1 MRGLDQWGGVGFITQ
16 RKIFALENFRAEEEI
31 DGEKMAPHKP
41 VVAVDLE
48 IKAAPEDGGKAVK
61 VLPRFNAALLDL
73 LSGHAARREGH
84 HAIAISGFEPPA
96 FVKQT
101 PFILQPRVQRR
112 SRKGR
117 EVIEGDN
124 IKTVALG
131 ELQSFSER
139 VAVVF
144 VIAEDECHIQADLV
158 AAQVLQGLLV
168 AALHHVE

>member
-1 MRGLDQWGGVGFITQ
+1 
-16 RKIFALENFRAEEEI
+16 
-31 DGEKMAPHKP
+31 MAPHEP
-41 VVAVDLE
+41 VAAVDFE

-61 VLPRFNAALLDL
+61 VLPGLNAALFDL
-73 LSGHAARREGH
+73 FGGHAARREGH
-84 HAIAISGFEPPA
+84 HTVAISGIKPPA
-96 FVKQT
+96 LVKQT

-112 SRKGR
+112 PRKGR

-144 VIAEDECHIQADLV
+144 VIAKNECYIQANLM
-158 AAQVLQGLLV
+158 AAQILQGLLI
-168 AALHHVE
+168 AAFHHVE